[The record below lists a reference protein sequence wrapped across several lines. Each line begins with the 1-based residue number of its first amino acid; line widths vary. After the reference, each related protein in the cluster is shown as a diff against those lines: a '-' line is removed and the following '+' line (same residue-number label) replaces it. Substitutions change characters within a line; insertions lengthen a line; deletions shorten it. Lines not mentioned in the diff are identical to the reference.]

1 MESLIQLNAENVA
14 LKSIVNEG
22 WYSIRAEDSGNIQI
36 KNDSIMI
43 KTNYPINN
51 LYKVE
56 QQGINYNVTGYEC

>member
-1 MESLIQLNAENVA
+1 MA

-56 QQGINYNVTGYEC
+56 QRYSITMLMDIMLVQRLI